1 VRRGVRFVVLFLAA
15 LMIAAGGTPSF
26 ANPGFGYTPVNPPVV
41 GNGEPNHA
49 QILKDIYH
57 QNFTL
62 DGPGGKDYVGDGG
75 ITAKR
80 IYDFDDIYYN
90 TVHVYNHEPNDV
102 DQIWTD
108 GAVTVTATAK
118 YASYTQAFGWNGDG
132 GLGTVFHKLV
142 DNTDIGGP
150 GVSFTI
156 TAGEEFL
163 WGYQAKGNP
172 YPNLEW
178 WSWTDKNYN
187 HEDHMVTYFMEGA
200 SSTETVWTI
209 FMEDLRFDTS
219 DKDYN
224 DFVVEIR
231 AIPEPATICLLAL
244 GSLAL
249 LGRKRRA

>member
-1 VRRGVRFVVLFLAA
+1 VRRDVRSAILLLAA
-15 LMIAAGGTPSF
+15 LMFAAGGTPSF
-26 ANPGFGYTPVNPPVV
+26 ANPGFGYTSVNSPPA
-41 GNGEPNHA
+41 GEKNHA
-49 QILKDIYH
+49 QILHDIYG

-62 DGPGGKDYVGDGG
+62 DGPGGRDYVGNGG

-80 IYDFDDIYYN
+80 IYDFDDIVYN
-90 TVHVYNHEPNDV
+90 IVHVYNHEPNDV

-118 YASYTQAFGWNGDG
+118 YASYQQAFGWNGG
-132 GLGTVFHKLV
+132 GLGTSFNKLV
-142 DNTDIGGP
+142 DDTNIGQP
-150 GVSFTI
+150 GVTFTI

-163 WGYQAKGNP
+163 WGYQAIDHSG
-172 YPNLEW
+172 LEW

-187 HEDHMVTYFMEGA
+187 HEDHMVTYFMQGA
-200 SSTETVWTI
+200 SPTEAVWTI
-209 FMEDLRFDTS
+209 FMEDLRFTDS

-244 GSLAL
+244 GGLAL
-249 LGRKRRA
+249 LGRKRRT

>member
-1 VRRGVRFVVLFLAA
+1 MF
-15 LMIAAGGTPSF
+15 AAGGTPSF
-26 ANPGFGYTPVNPPVV
+26 ANPGFGYTLVNPPSTI
-41 GNGEPNHA
+41 GEANHA
-49 QILKDIYH
+49 QILNIIYH

-62 DGPGGKDYVGDGG
+62 DGANGRDYFGDGG
-75 ITAKR
+75 INAKR

-90 TVHVYNHEPNDV
+90 IVHVYNHEPNDI

-108 GAVTVTATAK
+108 GAVTVTAEAK
-118 YASYTQAFGWNGDG
+118 YASYQQAFGWNEG

-142 DNTDIGGP
+142 DNTDINKP

-172 YPNLEW
+172 SPGLEW

-187 HEDHMVTYFMEGA
+187 QEDHMVTYFMEGA
-200 SSTETVWTI
+200 SPTETVWTV
-209 FMEDLRFDTS
+209 FMEDLRFVDS
-219 DKDYN
+219 DHDYN

-231 AIPEPATICLLAL
+231 AIPEPATICLFGL